1 MQMGQSS
8 FVSRYDIGTTNHK
21 SDDELH
27 LVKVLLQHSH
37 NSHAL

>member
-8 FVSRYDIGTTNHK
+8 FVSRYDVGTTNH
-21 SDDELH
+21 DELH